1 MQSLR
6 RRTKPIARKHL
17 LARKKEDLN
26 LTAMR
31 SLTVMLIVSCVAVMA
46 FAQNQPSAVGQVPHM
61 SLTVSA
67 PLQESIYPEIYS
79 RESSSR
85 DMAWVRKN
93 DSLIESFVA
102 QFGDSVMTSI
112 TKLTGFLLPSANV
125 RVHLVR
131 YYPSTGSSYPVII
144 PIGGVRSSERIV
156 ALPTG
161 NGQIFNLLYQI
172 SRWAVA
178 EAAGDSRVKGSI
190 VDHPLMRPGAWQS
203 DNLSM
208 LLALTLGEQFL
219 GVDSTNAQWVSP
231 FWRRQFVSWDA
242 CNIYLRGVWK
252 LSAEKPLLRWL
263 DDEPWDSD
271 LVKSFAPPRV
281 EVQDP
286 TGTIADRDIPG
297 EGILGIMLK
306 SEEKNVYLIDK
317 IDSTRLAFACGLR
330 QGDRILR
337 VGTEGSSNQ
346 LQLVGKILEGYDRGA
361 TTVYVKRANKTLPVI
376 LRPMKMEK
384 DSAG

>member
-1 MQSLR
+1 M
-6 RRTKPIARKHL
+6 RTVLTTSVVLFGAF
-17 LARKKEDLN
+17 LA
-26 LTAMR
+26 T
-31 SLTVMLIVSCVAVMA
+31 
-46 FAQNQPSAVGQVPHM
+46 AQNQPPAVVQTPHIV
-61 SLTVSA
+61 LTISST
-67 PLQESIYPEIYS
+67 LQESTYPEIYN
-79 RESSSR
+79 RESSSP

-93 DSLIESFVA
+93 DSLLESFAA
-102 QFGDSVMTSI
+102 QYGDSLMTSI
-112 TKLTGFLLPSANV
+112 TRLTGFLLPPADV

-131 YYPSTGSSYPVII
+131 YYPSAGSGNPLIV
-144 PIGGVRSSERIV
+144 PLGGVRSSERIV
-156 ALPTG
+156 AMPSG

-208 LLALTLGEQFL
+208 LLALKLGEQFIGL
-219 GVDSTNAQWVSP
+219 DSTNAQWVSP

-271 LVKSFAPPRV
+271 LVKSFAPPRL
-281 EVQDP
+281 E
-286 TGTIADRDIPG
+286 IAEGATAAVDRAMPG
-297 EGILGIMLK
+297 DGLLGIVLK
-306 SEEKNVYLIDK
+306 SEERNVYLIEKVDP
-317 IDSTRLAFACGLR
+317 SRLAFACGLR

-337 VGTEGSSNQ
+337 VGTESSPNQ
-346 LQLVGKILEGYDRGA
+346 LQLVGKILEGIDRGA
-361 TTVYVKRANKTLPVI
+361 TTVYVKRTSKTLPVI
-376 LRPMKMEK
+376 IRPMKLEK
-384 DSAG
+384 DSEG